1 MMKPPVRGVPCR
13 NIQSC
18 LFCRGLP
25 DLWSWIERRAR
36 LQQVPPGNLLFKE
49 GDEPTEL
56 VVVCSGAIELYYST
70 SHGRTAIRKCARV
83 GDLLGYTGRLAKKP
97 FDASA
102 MTVEWCQLRFVK
114 KADFFHLLK
123 TVPELREHIERLM
136 AQELYEGSHLF
147 QLARGWGL
155 G

>member
-1 MMKPPVRGVPCR
+1 MKPSAREAPCR
-13 NIQSC
+13 NSRYCILC
-18 LFCRGLP
+18 DVP
-25 DLWSWIERRAR
+25 PEVWSWIERRAP
-36 LQQVPPGNLLFKE
+36 LQRVPPGNLLFKE
-49 GDEPTEL
+49 GDKPTEL
-56 VVVCSGAIELYYST
+56 IVVCSGAVEFYYST
-70 SHGRTAIRKCARV
+70 PQGRTAVRRVARA
-83 GDLLGYTGRLAKKP
+83 GDLLGYTGMLAKKP